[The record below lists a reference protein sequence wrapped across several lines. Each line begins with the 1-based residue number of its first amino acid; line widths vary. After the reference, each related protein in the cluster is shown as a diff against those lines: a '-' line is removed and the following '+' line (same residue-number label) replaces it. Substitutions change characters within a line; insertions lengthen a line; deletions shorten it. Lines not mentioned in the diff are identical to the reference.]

1 MSDVALIIADT
12 ERFPAGMLVRYNVC
26 VGGFNI
32 WRGKVAS
39 RLSAKEFANHV
50 QIVPSPAEIAA
61 KLKAKATFG
70 IMWDSTSERFRV
82 VGFRFGE
89 ATRISVPVFED
100 RKVVRTRLVTTT
112 RHISIDASTFDLAMY
127 KLFAACAKGDL
138 YGYYDKGKVER
149 LYWDAELRQFA
160 TEVTKLK
167 VKEK

>member
-1 MSDVALIIADT
+1 MNDVALIIADT
-12 ERFPAGMLVRYNVC
+12 KQFQAGMLVRCNKC
-26 VGGFNI
+26 VDGFNI

-39 RLSAKEFANHV
+39 RLSANEFANHV
-50 QIVPSPAEIAA
+50 LVVPSATEIAE
-61 KLKAKATFG
+61 KLKTKATFG

-100 RKVVRTRLVTTT
+100 RKVIRTRLVTTT
-112 RHISIDASTFDLAMY
+112 RHVSIDASTFDLALY
-127 KLFAACAKGDL
+127 KLFAACAKGNL

-149 LYWDAELRQFA
+149 LYWDDELRQFA

-167 VKEK
+167 IKEK